1 MPHYSYL
8 ILGGG
13 MAGQAAIQGMREID
27 HDNPIGVIGQE
38 AHKPYKRPPLSK
50 DLWKGKGLETIWY
63 KSDMP
68 LVEFHLGRTAQR
80 IDAARKQVVD
90 EHGDVY
96 TYNKLLLATGGTPRL
111 LGRGPADPN
120 IIYFRTL
127 DDYQRLRAQAE
138 AGKRFGVIGGGFI
151 GSELAAALAMNG
163 KQVIMALLEDGIA
176 GRILPA
182 DSAAFLNE
190 YYRQHGVTVLPHTEV
205 VSIERQGKVILLRT
219 KDIASGQQRTDEVE
233 AVVAGLGVTPNID
246 LAREAGLTVED
257 GVVVDKFLRTS
268 QPDIYAAGDIALAYN
283 SALGRAVRVEHE
295 NNARVMGKAAGK
307 AMAQHLTGVE
317 AEPYDYLPF
326 FYSDLF
332 DVGYEAVGQVD
343 ARLQTVSYWEK
354 PHEKGVIYYL
364 KDERVRGAL
373 MWNVWKYVDT
383 ARALI
388 AEKGPLAPQDLAQ
401 RVPWAAGTG
410 K

>member
-1 MPHYSYL
+1 MPHYPYL
-8 ILGGG
+8 IIGSG
-13 MAGQAAIQGMREID
+13 MAGHAAMQGIREID
-27 HDNPIGVIGQE
+27 SVNPIGVIGQE

-50 DLWKGKGLETIWY
+50 DLWKGKALETIWY
-63 KSDMP
+63 KADFP

-80 IDAARKQVVD
+80 LDPQRQQVVD
-90 EHGDVY
+90 DQGDVY
-96 TYNKLLLATGGTPRL
+96 TYGKLLLATGGTPRQ

-120 IIYFRTL
+120 ITYFRTL

-138 AGKRFGVIGGGFI
+138 AGQRFAVIGGGFI
-151 GSELAAALAMNG
+151 GSELAAALALNG

-182 DSAAFLNE
+182 DAALYLND
-190 YYRQHGVTVLPHTEV
+190 YYRQHQVTVLPHSEV
-205 VSIERQGKVILLRT
+205 VSLERQGKVIVLRT
-219 KDIASGQQRTDEVE
+219 KDIASGATRLDEVD
-233 AVVAGLGVTPNID
+233 AVVAGLGVTPNTD

-257 GVVVDKFLRTS
+257 GVVVDQFLRTS

-283 SALGRAVRVEHE
+283 SALGRRVRVEHE

-307 AMAQHLTGVE
+307 AMARHLAGAE

-332 DVGYEAVGQVD
+332 DIGYEAVGQVD

-354 PHEKGVIYYL
+354 PHEKGVIFYL

-373 MWNVWKYVDT
+373 MWNVWKFVDT

-388 AEKGPLAPQDLAQ
+388 AEPGPLAPPDLAQ
-401 RVPWAAGTG
+401 RVPWAAQA

>member
-1 MPHYSYL
+1 MSHYSYL
-8 ILGGG
+8 IIGSG
-13 MAGQAAIQGMREID
+13 MAGHAAIQGIREID
-27 HDNPIGVIGQE
+27 SDNPIGVIGLE

-50 DLWKGKGLETIWY
+50 DLWKGKALETIWY
-63 KSDMP
+63 KSDFP
-68 LVEFHLGRTAQR
+68 LVEFHLGRAAQR
-80 IDAARKQVVD
+80 IDPERKQVVD
-90 EHGDVY
+90 DHGDVY
-96 TYNKLLLATGGTPRL
+96 TYSKLLLATGGTPRQ

-120 IIYFRTL
+120 INYFRTL

-138 AGKRFGVIGGGFI
+138 TGQRLAVIGGGFI

-163 KQVIMALLEDGIA
+163 KQVTMALLEDGIA

-182 DSAAFLNE
+182 DSAAFLND

-205 VSIERQGKVILLRT
+205 AGIERQGKVILLRT
-219 KDIASGQQRTDEVE
+219 KDMVSGEKRTDEVD
-233 AVVAGLGVTPNID
+233 AVVAGLGVTPNTD

-257 GVVVDKFLRTS
+257 GVAVDKFLRTS
-268 QPDIYAAGDIALAYN
+268 QPDIYAAGDIALVYN
-283 SALGRAVRVEHE
+283 SALGRKVRVEHE

-307 AMAQHLTGVE
+307 AMARHLAGVE

-354 PHEKGVIYYL
+354 PHEKGVIFYL

-388 AEKGPLAPQDLAQ
+388 AEPGPLAPQDLAQ
-401 RVPWAAGTG
+401 RVPWAATT

>member
-1 MPHYSYL
+1 MPHYPYL
-8 ILGGG
+8 IIGSG
-13 MAGQAAIQGMREID
+13 MAGHAALQGIREID
-27 HDNPIGVIGQE
+27 SDNPIGVIGQE

-50 DLWKGKGLETIWY
+50 DLWKGKALETIWY
-63 KSDMP
+63 KADFP
-68 LVEFHLGRTAQR
+68 LVEFHLGRTAQHL
-80 IDAARKQVVD
+80 DPQRKQVVD
-90 EHGDVY
+90 DQGTVY
-96 TYNKLLLATGGTPRL
+96 TYGKLLLATGGTPRQ

-127 DDYQRLRAQAE
+127 DDYQRLRVKAE
-138 AGKRFGVIGGGFI
+138 AGQRFAVIGGGFI

-163 KQVIMALLEDGIA
+163 KQVTMALLEDGIA

-182 DSAAFLNE
+182 DSAAFLND
-190 YYRQHGVTVLPHTEV
+190 YYRQHNVTVMPHTEV
-205 VSIERQGKVILLRT
+205 VSIERQGKVIVLRT
-219 KDIASGQQRTDEVE
+219 KDIASGATRADEVD

-246 LAREAGLTVED
+246 LARAAGLTVED
-257 GVVVDKFLRTS
+257 GVVVDPFLRTS

-283 SALGRAVRVEHE
+283 SALGRKVRVEHE

-307 AMAQHLTGVE
+307 AMARHLAGAE

-332 DVGYEAVGQVD
+332 DMGYEAVGQVD

-354 PHEKGVIYYL
+354 PHEKGIIFYL

-373 MWNVWKYVDT
+373 MWNVWKFVDT

-388 AEKGPLAPQDLAQ
+388 AEQGPLAPQDLAR
-401 RVPWAAGTG
+401 RVPWAATA